1 MLNSKIPAGPLE
13 DKWEE
18 YKGHVKL
25 VNPANKRKLDII
37 IVGTGLAG
45 ASAAASLAELGY
57 KIKAFCFQDSPR
69 RAHSIAAQGGINAA
83 KNYQNDGDSIFRLF
97 YDTIKGGDYRA
108 REANVHRL
116 AEVSVNIIDQCV
128 AQGVPFAREYG
139 GLLSNRS
146 FGGTQVQRTF
156 YAAGQTGQQL
166 LIGAYQA
173 LERQVAL
180 GNVKMY
186 TRHEMHDIVMI
197 DGQTRGIIVRNL
209 ITGAL
214 ERHFGHAVLLC
225 TGGYGNVF
233 YLSTNAM
240 GCNVTAAWKAHKKGA
255 YFGNPCFTQ
264 IHPTCIPVSG
274 DYQSK
279 LTLMSESLRNDG
291 RIWVPKQKNDPRKA
305 TEIPEEERDY
315 YLERRY
321 PAFGNLV
328 PRDVASRAAK
338 ERCDAGYGVGT
349 SKQAVY
355 LDYADAIDRYGRIE
369 CSKHGIEIP
378 SAEEILR
385 HGKEVVKEK
394 YGNLFDMYEKITG
407 ENPYEVPM
415 RIYPAVHYTMGGL
428 WVDYELMTT
437 IPGLYCLGE
446 ANFSDHGA
454 NRLGASALMQGLA
467 DGYFVIPYTIGNY
480 LADEIRTKPI
490 PTDHPAFAE
499 AEKKVADRIQQ
510 LKNINGKQT
519 VEQFHK
525 RLGKIMWDK
534 CGMARNAHGL
544 QEAILEIRQLK
555 RDFWSDLKI
564 PGEINEMNPELDKAC
579 RVADFIELGELMC
592 LDALDRNESCGGHF
606 REEMQ
611 TEEGEAKRDDAHFS
625 FVSAWEYKGE
635 SSWELHREELIF
647 EVAKPSQRSYK

>member
-1 MLNSKIPAGPLE
+1 MLDSKIPGGPLE
-13 DKWEE
+13 QKWNE

-25 VNPANKRKLDII
+25 VNPANKRKIEII

-57 KIKAFCFQDSPR
+57 KVKAYCFQDSPR

-83 KNYQNDGDSIFRLF
+83 KNYQNDGDSVFRLF
-97 YDTIKGGDYRA
+97 YDTIKGGDYRS
-108 REANVHRL
+108 RESNVYRL
-116 AEVSVNIIDQCV
+116 AEVSTNIIDQCV

-173 LERQVAL
+173 LERQIAL
-180 GNVKMY
+180 GNVTMF
-186 TRHEMHDIVMI
+186 TRHEMQELVVI
-197 DGQTRGIIVRNL
+197 DGKARGIITRNL
-209 ITGAL
+209 LTGKL
-214 ERHFGHAVLLC
+214 ERHFGHSVLLC

-240 GCNVTAAWKAHKKGA
+240 GCNVTAIWKAHRQGA
-255 YFGNPCFTQ
+255 YFANPCFTQ

-291 RIWVPKQKNDPRKA
+291 RIWVPKKQNDPRKPA
-305 TEIPEEERDY
+305 DIPEEERDY

-338 ERCDAGYGVGT
+338 ERCDAGFGVGT

-355 LDYADAIDRYGRIE
+355 LDYAEAIFRYGVVDCKKNGLDNPKPEIIRR
-369 CSKHGIEIP
+369 HGI
-378 SAEEILR
+378 
-385 HGKEVVKEK
+385 EVVKEK

-407 ENPYEVPM
+407 ENPYEIPM

-428 WVDYELMTT
+428 WVDYELMTS

-467 DGYFVIPYTIGNY
+467 DGYFVLPYTVGNY
-480 LADEIRTKPI
+480 LSNEISTREI
-490 PTDHPAFAE
+490 PTSHPSFEKAE
-499 AEKKVADRIQQ
+499 QSVTDRLNQ
-510 LKNINGKQT
+510 LKNIKGTKT
-519 VEQFHK
+519 VDHFHK
-525 RLGKIMWDK
+525 LLGKIMWDK
-534 CGMARNAHGL
+534 CGMARNAGGL
-544 QEAILEIRQLK
+544 QEAIIEIQQLK
-555 RDFWSDLKI
+555 KDFYSDLKI
-564 PGEINEMNPELDKAC
+564 PGDIYEMNPELDKAI

-592 LDALDRNESCGGHF
+592 RDALERNESCGGHF

-611 TEEGEAKRDDAHFS
+611 TNEGEAKRDDEHFS
-625 FVSAWEYKGE
+625 FVSAWEYKSE
-635 SSWELHREELIF
+635 HEWLLHKELLEF